1 MMDVRF
7 RTLAAVAVLA
17 TTIGYLLV
25 SLRVG
30 AARGD
35 AQDAGGHPLSPPF
48 VMYRALAPREAHG
61 RVAVMGLGPDGQPHV
76 SRLTCSRVH
85 YAGGRGLCATLEPS
99 AGNVAHVVQV
109 FDERLAPG
117 KRVVLDGVPT
127 RLRVAPD
134 GHLGAITTYGEEE
147 GPDGERLATRTRIID
162 MKTAHFLA
170 DLRDF
175 RVESS
180 GHPPIR
186 GPIDIASV
194 AFERDGE
201 RFFATLA
208 ADNERYL
215 VAGSISE
222 RRLTLLRAGVASEAL
237 SPDGR
242 RLIVKRLLSERG
254 FWQLAVV
261 DLGTWAEHDLQQGAR
276 SVDDQV
282 EWLDDEHVVYHDADG
297 EGTALWMLPIDGVN
311 GPRILVRDA
320 YSAAVQR

>member
-1 MMDVRF
+1 MIDARVR
-7 RTLAAVAVLA
+7 TIAAVVVLA
-17 TTIGYLLV
+17 ITIGYLLV
-25 SLRVG
+25 SLQVG
-30 AARGD
+30 AARDD
-35 AQDAGGHPLSPPF
+35 ARAARHPMPPPF

-61 RVAVMGLGPDGQPHV
+61 RVAVMGLAPDGRPHV
-76 SRLTCSRVH
+76 SRLTCARIH

-109 FDERLAPG
+109 FDQRFAPG
-117 KRVVLDGVPT
+117 KRLVLDGVPT

-134 GHLGAITTYGEEE
+134 GHLGAITTYAEEE

-162 MKTAHFLA
+162 MQTAHILV

-175 RVESS
+175 RVDS
-180 GHPPIR
+180 GNHPPVR
-186 GPIDIASV
+186 GPVDIASV

-208 ADNERYL
+208 AGNERYL
-215 VAGSISE
+215 VAGSMRE

-242 RLIVKRLLSERG
+242 QLVVKRLLPERG

-261 DLGTWAEHDLQQGAR
+261 DLGTWAEHDLHQGGR

-282 EWLDDEHVVYHDADG
+282 EWLDNQHVVYHDADG
-297 EGTALWMLPIDGVN
+297 EGTALWMLPVDGVN
-311 GPRILVRDA
+311 GPRVLVKDA